1 MKCLTCSTFI
11 ILFTG
16 SLSNTLEDFSILL
29 ESKWQN
35 LERNQEKNKAFGGK
49 WILIGSIIF
58 EKKSKEVI
66 SINEI
71 NLQWNGGN
79 IENLIGSLYK
89 KHPEKNFIPIQDNL
103 VCDGIW
109 NKTKQLLML
118 KFDNKLSLGPTTTF
132 YLVLTIPEHIEPVL
146 KKGSFCLEE
155 YCLPDPFKHC
165 AHKQQLSIAI
175 NEKANPEPLAH

>member
-35 LERNQEKNKAFGGK
+35 LEHNQEKNKAFGGK

-58 EKKSKEVI
+58 EKKSEEVI
-66 SINEI
+66 SINKI
-71 NLQWNGGN
+71 NLQWNGDN

-155 YCLPDPFKHC
+155 HCLPDPFKHC
-165 AHKQQLSIAI
+165 AHKRQLSIAI
-175 NEKANPEPLAH
+175 NEKANPSPLAH